1 MALIETINSDLK
13 QALKDRDEQQ
23 VSTLRMLSAALK
35 NKKIELQKDLED
47 VDVLAVIKTQ
57 VKQLKDSLASFEQGD
72 RSDLAEKAK
81 AELEILEKFMPEAMS
96 SEELEGIVK
105 GVIEE
110 TGAAGKG
117 DMGKVMGAV
126 MGKVAGKADGGDVKK
141 MVDQLLS

>member
-1 MALIETINSDLK
+1 MALIETIDSDLK
-13 QALKDRDEQQ
+13 QSLKDRDEQR

-47 VDVLAVIKTQ
+47 ADVLVVVKAQ
-57 VKQLKDSLASFEQGD
+57 VKQLKDSLASFKEGG
-72 RSDLAEKAK
+72 REDLITTAK

-96 SEELEGIVK
+96 SEELEAIVK
-105 GVIEE
+105 GIIEE
-110 TGAAGKG
+110 TGAAGKE
-117 DMGKVMGAV
+117 DMGKVMGAA

>member
-1 MALIETINSDLK
+1 M
-13 QALKDRDEQQ
+13 KDRDEQR

-47 VDVLAVIKTQ
+47 ADVLVVVKAQ
-57 VKQLKDSLASFEQGD
+57 VKQLKDSLASFKEGG
-72 RSDLAEKAK
+72 REDLITTAK

-96 SEELEGIVK
+96 SEELEAIVK
-105 GVIEE
+105 GIIEE
-110 TGAAGKG
+110 TGAAGKE
-117 DMGKVMGAV
+117 DMGKVMGAA

>member
-13 QALKDRDEQQ
+13 QALKDREEQR

-35 NKKIELQKDLED
+35 NKKIELQHELED
-47 VDVLAVIKTQ
+47 TDVLAVVKTQ
-57 VKQLKDSLASFEQGD
+57 VKQLKDSLASFEEGG
-72 RSDLAEKAK
+72 RADLIEKAK

-96 SEELEGIVK
+96 SDELEAIVK

-110 TGAAGKG
+110 VDATSKS
-117 DMGKVMGAV
+117 DMGKVMGLA